1 MTLTPRSTRKSG
13 IWTAHLKD
21 EKEIQELESAMK
33 GLQHSI
39 VLKRLLEII
48 SQDRESAAKAA
59 LSTRNYESPSWGYIQ
74 ADSTGYQR
82 ALLTIET
89 LLKGFVKA

>member
-1 MTLTPRSTRKSG
+1 MKNRPSSNKN

-21 EKEIQELESAMK
+21 PKDIADFEASLKTL
-33 GLQHSI
+33 GNSI
-39 VLKRLLEII
+39 VIKRLLEMIER
-48 SQDRESAAKAA
+48 DRENAARTA

-82 ALLTIET
+82 ALMTIET
-89 LLKGFVKA
+89 LLKGIVKA